1 MSNGRV
7 SIEDWNNMVEQGT
20 IVDYKSVKI
29 GDVVKSFDF
38 KWDIGN
44 YYLGRI
50 VNIAPAPS
58 DVCPCGGDHLHIA
71 VDQRFWD
78 GESVHVN
85 NNMIFPA
92 CVEHFLGGAMLEI
105 VSPTD

>member
-1 MSNGRV
+1 
-7 SIEDWNNMVEQGT
+7 
-20 IVDYKSVKI
+20 
-29 GDVVKSFDF
+29 
-38 KWDIGN
+38 
-44 YYLGRI
+44 
-50 VNIAPAPS
+50 
-58 DVCPCGGDHLHIA
+58 GGDHLHIA

>member
-1 MSNGRV
+1 
-7 SIEDWNNMVEQGT
+7 MVEQGI

-29 GDVVKSFDF
+29 GDVVNHSIL

-50 VNIAPAPS
+50 VNIAPALENVRS
-58 DVCPCGGDHLHIA
+58 CSGDHLHIA

-92 CVEHFLGGAMLEI
+92 CGAFLRGAMLEI